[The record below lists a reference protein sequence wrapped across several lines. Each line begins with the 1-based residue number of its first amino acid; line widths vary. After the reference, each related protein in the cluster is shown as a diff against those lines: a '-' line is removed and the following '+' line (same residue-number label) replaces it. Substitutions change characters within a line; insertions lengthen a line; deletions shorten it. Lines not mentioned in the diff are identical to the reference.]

1 MGDGRRKVLQADADR
16 RIRNQAEEPKD
27 VMEYYAGL
35 DALLMERSIS
45 VVDERR
51 KVVKEGK
58 VRNEPETIAASLDT
72 KLCR

>member
-1 MGDGRRKVLQADADR
+1 LGDGRRKVLQADADR
-16 RIRNQAEEPKD
+16 RTRKQSEELINAK
-27 VMEYYAGL
+27 EYYADL
-35 DALLMERSIS
+35 DVSLMERAIS

>member
-16 RIRNQAEEPKD
+16 RTRKQSEELLNAKEYCADLD
-27 VMEYYAGL
+27 VS
-35 DALLMERSIS
+35 LMERAIS